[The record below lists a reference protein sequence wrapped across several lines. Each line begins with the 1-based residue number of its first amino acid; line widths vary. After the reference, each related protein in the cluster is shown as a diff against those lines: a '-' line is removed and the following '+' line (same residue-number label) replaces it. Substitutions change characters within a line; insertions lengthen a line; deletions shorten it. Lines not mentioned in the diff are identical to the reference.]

1 METQS
6 EIDEVVLSNVV
17 ESLLGKIRINL
28 DISMQVLEAVR
39 NEQSVQL
46 RKTMQDN
53 QNKFM
58 SSLFAASQPQVIWPE
73 FIQQSGENFRTFLEF
88 QRHSYLMME
97 LSWRLPLFCM
107 LSPEDFIREVRKI
120 LPNEEDQI
128 IQVLRELENRLD
140 SIQHSS
146 LTTH

>member
-58 SSLFAASQPQVIWPE
+58 SSLFAASQPQVILPE
-73 FIQQSGENFRTFLEF
+73 FIRQSGENFRTFLEF

-97 LSWRLPLFCM
+97 LSWRLPMFCI
-107 LSPEDFIREVRKI
+107 LSPEDFIREVCKI

>member
-6 EIDEVVLSNVV
+6 EIDEAVLSNVV
-17 ESLLGKIRINL
+17 ESLLGKIRTNL

-73 FIQQSGENFRTFLEF
+73 FIRQSGENFRTFLEF

-97 LSWRLPLFCM
+97 LSWRLPMFCM